1 MPQECTKPSEKVSLL
16 LSRAFCF
23 IKVTNSVSI
32 QVITEMRRNLSVR
45 TVNSVENNAKESGR
59 NENEDKNS

>member
-32 QVITEMRRNLSVR
+32 QVITEMRR